1 MSAVGAI
8 RNGRDPFGSMLWWS
22 GVLHIGLFALLLIAS
37 RLSPQPSPFPE
48 AIAFVQIGSPGPS
61 QGMGGSPS
69 PGEEVVAS
77 EPPKEEAPRVVRPTK
92 EDREQLPM
100 PDAKPPRRKPR
111 PKKPES
117 GLIGRD
123 PASADSAK
131 LKAATATPGL
141 GLGGA
146 GGSPFD
152 EDFEYSYY
160 VQQMFGR
167 VFQNW
172 QRVPVRGM
180 AFTIIRFTILN
191 DGRLQDIQ
199 VEKSSGVPQLDRAAS
214 RAVYL
219 SDPLPPLPQ
228 SYPRDRVG
236 VHLRFEYS
244 DR

>member
-1 MSAVGAI
+1 M
-8 RNGRDPFGSMLWWS
+8 
-22 GVLHIGLFALLLIAS
+22 HIGLFALLLILS
-37 RLSPQPSPFPE
+37 RLSPQPSSLLE
-48 AIAFVQIGSPGPS
+48 AVAFVQIGSPGPS
-61 QGMGGSPS
+61 QGMGAAPS
-69 PGEEVVAS
+69 PGEDVAAP
-77 EPPKEEAPRVVRPTK
+77 EPPKEKEPRVVRPTK

-100 PDAKPPRRKPR
+100 PDAKPKRRNTK

-123 PASADSAK
+123 AASADSAT
-131 LKAATATPGL
+131 LKAANATPGL
-141 GLGGA
+141 GLGTA

-152 EDFEYSYY
+152 GEFEYSYY

-167 VFQNW
+167 IFRNW
-172 QRVPVRGM
+172 QRVPVQGTTF
-180 AFTIIRFTILN
+180 AIVQFTIMK
-191 DGRLQDIQ
+191 DGRLQNIQ
-199 VEKSSGVPQLDRAAS
+199 IEKSSGVAQLDRAAS